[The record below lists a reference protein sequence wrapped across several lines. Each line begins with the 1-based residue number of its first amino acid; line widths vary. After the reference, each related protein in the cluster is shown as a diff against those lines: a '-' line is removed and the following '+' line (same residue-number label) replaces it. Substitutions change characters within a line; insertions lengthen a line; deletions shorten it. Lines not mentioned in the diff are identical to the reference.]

1 MVAIFSQDRERRAFS
16 IWAFCNHC
24 FGKVYESVIY
34 NANNI
39 DNTGMAAAYNQTT
52 DVLKRWQG
60 EGTSNSMP
68 RAVFGDPN
76 QNTRVSDRF
85 VENGSYLRLKTES
98 SKPL

>member
-1 MVAIFSQDRERRAFS
+1 MPTISTIPVR
-16 IWAFCNHC
+16 
-24 FGKVYESVIY
+24 
-34 NANNI
+34 
-39 DNTGMAAAYNQTT
+39 AAAYNQTT

-85 VENGSYLRLKTES
+85 VENGSYLRLKNITLSYTFPKQWLQKAQIENARLS
-98 SKPL
+98 LSCDIYHHRIFRFRP